1 MCTIK
6 KMVSVVIP
14 SYNCGKYI
22 LEAIESILAQS
33 YSKHEI
39 IVVDDGS
46 TDNTKEII
54 QQYIKSHEKI
64 KYFYQNNKGPGAARN
79 IGIKKA
85 KGEFIAFLDADDL
98 WKKEKLTKSIEFMER
113 NNFDWLCTSMIKV
126 NEEGNKVI
134 KRISDDSWV
143 LNAETKEIRQ
153 LKNGL
158 FFFSS
163 IPVHTPTIVA
173 KRKCFAKVGL
183 FDERFLIGED
193 TDLWLRFEEAGFK
206 GGYVDEPLTIYR
218 YNENSITKGR
228 KVDGLNEHAK
238 VAKKHALI
246 LGLEKKVI
254 KNSYAVF
261 LWQIADRYYSDKN
274 YLNTMRYIS
283 RSFYYNPMFSL
294 KKLMNFLK

>member
-1 MCTIK
+1 M
-6 KMVSVVIP
+6 
-14 SYNCGKYI
+14 
-22 LEAIESILAQS
+22 
-33 YSKHEI
+33 
-39 IVVDDGS
+39 
-46 TDNTKEII
+46 
-54 QQYIKSHEKI
+54 
-64 KYFYQNNKGPGAARN
+64 
-79 IGIKKA
+79 
-85 KGEFIAFLDADDL
+85 
-98 WKKEKLTKSIEFMER
+98 
-113 NNFDWLCTSMIKV
+113 
-126 NEEGNKVI
+126 
-134 KRISDDSWV
+134 